1 MQGVPPALQHQIMQ
15 LQQLQ
20 QRLEIFVSQK
30 TQLEIQLKETERA
43 LTELENLS
51 EDSTVYKSVGAIL
64 VKSEKAKV
72 KDELVDKKDTLEMRI
87 KTIQRQEERTRKQ
100 FEESREKI
108 QAALQRPGTTSDLGN
123 LGPM

>member
-1 MQGVPPALQHQIMQ
+1 MQIPPALQHQFMQ

-20 QRLEIFVSQK
+20 QRLEILVSQK
-30 TQLEIQLKETERA
+30 NQLEMQMKEAERA
-43 LTELENLS
+43 LAELENLP
-51 EDSTVYKSVGAIL
+51 EDATVYKSIGAIL
-64 VKSEKAKV
+64 VKSDRNKV
-72 KDELVDKKDTLEMRI
+72 KEELIDKKDTLEMRI

-108 QAALQRPGTTSDLGN
+108 QAALKSPGGPPDLGN